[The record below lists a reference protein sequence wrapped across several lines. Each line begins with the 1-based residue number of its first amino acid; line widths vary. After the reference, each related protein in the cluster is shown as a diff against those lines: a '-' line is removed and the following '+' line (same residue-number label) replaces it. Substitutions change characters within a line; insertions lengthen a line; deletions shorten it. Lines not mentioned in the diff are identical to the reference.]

1 MIFTIELGSIAANVV
16 FGNESSS
23 SFWIIAC
30 SPSLGQRIVM
40 TAAWARLLC
49 STCPPSTNPP
59 GPYRLS
65 LKRHRMGE
73 ALLLVRFNG
82 PLL

>member
-23 SFWIIAC
+23 RFCFLFC
-30 SPSLGQRIVM
+30 SPSLGQRIMM
-40 TAAWARLLC
+40 TATWVRLLC

-59 GPYRLS
+59 GTYRLS
-65 LKRHRMGE
+65 LKRYRMGE